1 MKTLHHY
8 LTESDKIYE
17 FRLRSVV
24 ELSDEQL
31 DKLET
36 HLLKYNVETVSAP
49 KKTIMQKTPYGFSES
64 GPAEVYIIDIVTK
77 LPVTANMLHDE
88 VAKCTSIPLR
98 SIVVNSKL
106 ENEEFWGEPAKEES
120 EPTSVLADAEYK
132 DAEKVKHEDHYG
144 DKFVA
149 KFVKNLP
156 KAQLQQE
163 YKAAK

>member
-1 MKTLHHY
+1 MKTLKHY
-8 LTESDKIYE
+8 LTESDKTYE

-24 ELSDEQL
+24 ELSDEQF

-36 HLLKYNVETVSAP
+36 HLLKFNVETISAP
-49 KKTIMQKTPYGFSES
+49 KKTIMQKTPYGFAEF

-77 LPVTANMLHDE
+77 LPVTANMLHEE
-88 VAKCTSIPLR
+88 VAKCTGIPMQSL
-98 SIVVNSKL
+98 VVYSKL
-106 ENEEFWGEPAKEES
+106 ESEEFWGEPAKEES
-120 EPTSVLADAEYK
+120 ESTSVLADAEYK

-156 KAQLQQE
+156 KADLQQE
-163 YKAAK
+163 YKVKK